1 MVVGSPGFMSPEQAE
16 GNPVGPASDV
26 FSLGAVLV
34 FAASGEGP
42 FGTGTPGAQ
51 LYRVIHATPRLDQLP
66 GQLRPLVER
75 CLAKDP
81 AHRLT
86 AARFLAEL
94 TAVCPSAAD
103 LSDWLPPAI
112 VPAASPLA
120 ALAGLAAERNPAERT
135 PAGAAPSSAQA
146 AGQEVPPAPGVPPA

>member
-1 MVVGSPGFMSPEQAE
+1 MTKLERILRTIEYLALLYIVFFFSSRRRHTRCLSDWS
-16 GNPVGPASDV
+16 SDV
-26 FSLGAVLV
+26 CSSDLRNRAAVSRCAGSLA
-34 FAASGEGP
+34 
-42 FGTGTPGAQ
+42 
-51 LYRVIHATPRLDQLP
+51 
-66 GQLRPLVER
+66 RPLVER

-146 AGQEVPPAPGVPPA
+146 AGQEVPPAPGVPPVA